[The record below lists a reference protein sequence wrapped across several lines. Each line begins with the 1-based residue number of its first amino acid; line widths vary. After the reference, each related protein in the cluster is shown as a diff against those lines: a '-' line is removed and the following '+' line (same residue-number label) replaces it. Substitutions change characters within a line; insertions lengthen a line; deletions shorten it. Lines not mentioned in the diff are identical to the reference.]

1 MDADDGVG
9 QERGDAENLGRDAGD
24 LGLRGGVG
32 GDQLLDAGLF
42 QPLDGDGAEDG
53 VGDAE

>member
-32 GDQLLDAGLF
+32 GDQLLNAGLF